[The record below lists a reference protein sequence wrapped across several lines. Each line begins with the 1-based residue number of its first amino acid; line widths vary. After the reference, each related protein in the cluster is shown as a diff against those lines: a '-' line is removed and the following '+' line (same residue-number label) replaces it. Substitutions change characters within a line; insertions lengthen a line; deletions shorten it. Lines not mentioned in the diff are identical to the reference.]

1 LEKGKTMKK
10 KPIIIAAVLLIILI
24 GGYTIQ
30 RRNEDGGP
38 ELNLSST
45 QREEVLAR
53 VKAEEHQPQIFPFD
67 KRAEFIDT
75 MKVELVDIQKEL
87 DLFTAK
93 IDKSET
99 TATVRG
105 DRKATLA
112 SMQDKLARTIE
123 QLDKVKDAG
132 ESNWNS
138 TNSVFKKLYFS
149 LKNSVDETRQ
159 RLNSNT
165 ES

>member
-1 LEKGKTMKK
+1 MKK
-10 KPIIIAAVLLIILI
+10 KPIIIAAVLVVILI

-45 QREEVLAR
+45 QREGVLAQ
-53 VKAEEHQPQIFPFD
+53 VNAEEHQPGNYPFD
-67 KRAEFIDT
+67 KRAEFVDT

-87 DLFTAK
+87 DLFAAK
-93 IDKSET
+93 VDKSQT
-99 TATVRG
+99 TAIVRD

-112 SMQDKLARTIE
+112 SMQDKLVRTIE
-123 QLDKVKDAG
+123 QLDKVKISS

-138 TNSVFKKLYFS
+138 TNTAFKKLYFS
-149 LKNSVDETRQ
+149 LKNSVNETRQ